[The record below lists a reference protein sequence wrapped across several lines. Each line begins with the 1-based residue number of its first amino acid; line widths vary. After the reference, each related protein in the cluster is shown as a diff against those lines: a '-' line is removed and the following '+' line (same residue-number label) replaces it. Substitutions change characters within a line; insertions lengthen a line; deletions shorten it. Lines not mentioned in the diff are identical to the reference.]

1 MAALIF
7 AHRYVVLVLAI
18 AIILFAPVAEA
29 GEVTSAMLGTSL
41 PTTSELQFD
50 QAKIAKVEGRLHGK
64 GFHEY
69 TFTARKG
76 QRVALMLLSDVAP
89 WIAINL
95 LAPLFSSAPDMRP
108 VVYSNFIDGTTSW
121 QGVAPDSGTYTVRV
135 ALLHAD
141 AKRASQVSYELDV
154 ALK

>member
-1 MAALIF
+1 MKAVLF
-7 AHRYVVLVLAI
+7 AHRYALLVLVLFAV
-18 AIILFAPVAEA
+18 LFAPEVQA
-29 GEVTSAMLGTSL
+29 GDVSKVSFA
-41 PTTSELQFD
+41 TSELQFD
-50 QAKIAKVEGRLHGK
+50 QAQNAKVEGRLIGTAS
-64 GFHEY
+64 HEY

-76 QRVALMLLSDVAP
+76 QQLALVVLSDVAS

-95 LAPLFSSAPDMRP
+95 LPPAFASAPTMRP

-121 QGVAPDSGTYTVRV
+121 KGVAPDSGTYTVRV

-141 AKRASQVSYELDV
+141 AKRASQVDYELDV